1 MNLQTLAFIVP
12 IALLLGNF
20 IGLFLLWYSS
30 REAVRNYPE
39 LRIRVPENAEDSS
52 EWQAW
57 ARQNGYKR
65 KNSGVWAKGR
75 GIFTSATEIRF
86 EGNDMLVQECINFLL
101 GINGFA
107 INAPILAGKPV
118 RMVKI
123 KALNKLMAQWNLPEI
138 VFGNPEDKVRIK
150 N

>member
-1 MNLQTLAFIVP
+1 MVFVFSVLFGAFIG
-12 IALLLGNF
+12 IF
-20 IGLFLLWYSS
+20 FLWFSS
-30 REAVRNYPE
+30 KNAVKDYPE
-39 LRIRVPENAEDSS
+39 LRIHAPEGAENSP

-57 ARQNGYKR
+57 AQENGYKLND
-65 KNSGVWAKGR
+65 KGVWAKGT
-75 GIFTSATEIRF
+75 GMLTSSTEIRF

-101 GINGFA
+101 GINRFA

>member
-1 MNLQTLAFIVP
+1 MNLQTLAFIIP

-39 LRIRVPENAEDSS
+39 LRIRVPENAEASG

-57 ARQNGYKR
+57 ARENGYKR

-101 GINGFA
+101 GINRFA
-107 INAPILAGKPV
+107 INAPILVGKPV
-118 RMVKI
+118 RMMKI
-123 KALNKLMAQWNLPEI
+123 RALNKLMAQWHLPEI
-138 VFGNPEDKVRIK
+138 VFDSPESKIRIK
-150 N
+150 K

>member
-39 LRIRVPENAEDSS
+39 LHIRVPENAEDSS

-101 GINGFA
+101 GINRFA

>member
-1 MNLQTLAFIVP
+1 M
-12 IALLLGNF
+12 
-20 IGLFLLWYSS
+20 
-30 REAVRNYPE
+30 PE
-39 LRIRVPENAEDSS
+39 GAENSP

-57 ARQNGYKR
+57 AQENGYKLND
-65 KNSGVWAKGR
+65 KGVWAKGT
-75 GIFTSATEIRF
+75 GMLTSSTEIRF

-101 GINGFA
+101 GINRFA

-150 N
+150 Q

>member
-1 MNLQTLAFIVP
+1 MNLQTLAFIIP

-39 LRIRVPENAEDSS
+39 LRIRVPENAEASG

-57 ARQNGYKR
+57 ARENGYKR
-65 KNSGVWAKGR
+65 KDSGVWAKGR

-101 GINGFA
+101 GINRFA

-118 RMVKI
+118 RMMKI
-123 KALNKLMAQWNLPEI
+123 KALNKLMAQWHLPEI
-138 VFGNPEDKVRIK
+138 VFDSPESKIRIK
-150 N
+150 K

>member
-1 MNLQTLAFIVP
+1 M
-12 IALLLGNF
+12 
-20 IGLFLLWYSS
+20 
-30 REAVRNYPE
+30 PE
-39 LRIRVPENAEDSS
+39 GAENSP

-57 ARQNGYKR
+57 AQENGYKLND
-65 KNSGVWAKGR
+65 KGVWAKGT
-75 GIFTSATEIRF
+75 GMLTSSTEIRF

-101 GINGFA
+101 GINRFA

>member
-1 MNLQTLAFIVP
+1 MVFVFSVLFGAFIG
-12 IALLLGNF
+12 IF
-20 IGLFLLWYSS
+20 FLWFSS
-30 REAVRNYPE
+30 KNAVKDYPE
-39 LRIRVPENAEDSS
+39 LRIHAPEGAKNSP

-57 ARQNGYKR
+57 AQENGYKLND
-65 KNSGVWAKGR
+65 KGVWAKGT
-75 GIFTSATEIRF
+75 GMLTSATEIRF

-101 GINGFA
+101 GINRFA

>member
-1 MNLQTLAFIVP
+1 MNLQTLAFIIP

-30 REAVRNYPE
+30 REAVRNYPD
-39 LRIRVPENAEDSS
+39 LRIRVPENAEASG
-52 EWQAW
+52 EWQVW

-65 KNSGVWAKGR
+65 KNSGVCAKGR

-101 GINGFA
+101 GINRFA

-118 RMVKI
+118 RMVTLN
-123 KALNKLMAQWNLPEI
+123 ALNKLMAQWNLPEI
-138 VFGNPEDKVRIK
+138 VFGNPGDKVRIK
-150 N
+150 Q

>member
-1 MNLQTLAFIVP
+1 
-12 IALLLGNF
+12 
-20 IGLFLLWYSS
+20 
-30 REAVRNYPE
+30 
-39 LRIRVPENAEDSS
+39 
-52 EWQAW
+52 
-57 ARQNGYKR
+57 
-65 KNSGVWAKGR
+65 
-75 GIFTSATEIRF
+75 
-86 EGNDMLVQECINFLL
+86 MLVQECINFLL
-101 GINGFA
+101 GINRFA